1 MPGVQQGFPTNLAQG
16 SCLPGTAGIYPCK
29 QQGSLPGFRFAA
41 KRGWSVCIPQ
51 HRAHIPSSPGQQRA
65 CLPAQG
71 LAGTEHAAVQG
82 KDARCF
88 PVFLTATAPRGSREK
103 RASHSQQLHWQ
114 LLVTTENTVRLQ
126 AASGLKQGFGVFFH
140 VFCSAASETLTQLCS
155 NHPVQG
161 FLTQKSMTQPL
172 AITHHRNTPAK
183 TSSYLLAEKQESQSD
198 LASPLPTC
206 IQHPFP
212 GPT

>member
-1 MPGVQQGFPTNLAQG
+1 MVCVH
-16 SCLPGTAGIYPCK
+16 STAPSPH
-29 QQGSLPGFRFAA
+29 SLLTGAA
-41 KRGWSVCIPQ
+41 
-51 HRAHIPSSPGQQRA
+51 A
-65 CLPAQG
+65 CLPPCPG
-71 LAGTEHAAVQG
+71 ISSTEHAVVQG